1 MSALIDHDDEP
12 DLDVIV
18 VGGRVAGAAT
28 ALLLARRGWRVQVI
42 ERAERGADTLS
53 THALMK
59 GGVLQLHRWGLLD
72 AVCQA
77 GTPPIRRTTFHFGDE
92 SLVLPAKPVG
102 GVDALYAPRRT
113 VLDPILSDAAAAAGA
128 DVRFGTTVVGL
139 LRDGDG
145 RVRGVSTRE
154 ADGSTHDVSARL
166 VVGADGVRSLV
177 AHSVDAPVTHRV
189 EHAGSF
195 AYAYFGTERDA
206 FDGYQWCYRP
216 GASAGVI
223 PTNGGVLAWIGVP
236 CDRFDREVRGRFDGA
251 FWHLIEATAPEMHG
265 RLLAAPRTSR
275 YRATRG
281 RPSYV
286 RRSSGPGWALV
297 GDAAHF
303 TDPLS
308 AHGLTDALRDAE
320 LLARAVHDGL
330 EDPSSMVEALTRY
343 ERRRDAISLPLL
355 AATDAIASYAWS
367 MVEIREYLL
376 ALSDAM
382 RDEVAVLMRLE
393 ETDRSDPG
401 SWVAH
406 DRRAVVDAPST
417 RECARRDLNPHVL
430 ADTGT

>member
-1 MSALIDHDDEP
+1 MSSLIDHHDEP
-12 DLDVIV
+12 DHDVIV

-28 ALLLARRGWRVQVI
+28 ALLLARRGWRVLVL

-72 AVCQA
+72 AVREA

-113 VLDPILSDAAAAAGA
+113 VLDPVLSDAAVAAGA

-145 RVRGVSTRE
+145 RVHGVCTRE
-154 ADGSTHDVSARL
+154 ADGSTREVSARL

-177 AHSVDAPVTHRV
+177 ARSVDAPVTHRA

-195 AYAYFGTERDA
+195 AYAYFGTEPDA

-236 CDRFDREVRGRFDGA
+236 QDRFDREVRGRVDDA
-251 FWHLIEATAPEMHG
+251 FWRLIEATAPEVHDRLRG
-265 RLLAAPRTSR
+265 RAPHVARTTRPGAGPATSAAAP
-275 YRATRG
+275 
-281 RPSYV
+281 
-286 RRSSGPGWALV
+286 GPGWALV

-303 TDPLS
+303 KDPLS

-330 EDPSSMVEALTRY
+330 EDPSSMVEGLTRY
-343 ERRRDAISLPLL
+343 ERRRDALSLPLL
-355 AATDAIASYAWS
+355 AAADAIASYC
-367 MVEIREYLL
+367 VV
-376 ALSDAM
+376 DG
-382 RDEVAVLMRLE
+382 RDPRAPARPERRHAR
-393 ETDRSDPG
+393 RG
-401 SWVAH
+401 
-406 DRRAVVDAPST
+406 RRADAT
-417 RECARRDLNPHVL
+417 RRDRPVGPGLVGG
-430 ADTGT
+430 A

>member
-1 MSALIDHDDEP
+1 MSALTDLRDEP
-12 DLDVIV
+12 DHDVVI

-28 ALLLARRGWRVQVI
+28 ALLLARRGWRVLVL

-72 AVCQA
+72 AVRRA
-77 GTPPIRRTTFHFGDE
+77 GTPPIPRATFHFGDE

-113 VLDPILSDAAAAAGA
+113 VLDPVLSDAAVAAGA
-128 DVRFGTTVVGL
+128 DVRFGTTVAGL
-139 LRDGDG
+139 LRGGDG
-145 RVRGVSTRE
+145 RVHGVCTRE
-154 ADGSTHDVSARL
+154 ADGSTRDVSARL

-177 AHSVDAPVTHRV
+177 ARSVDAAVTHRA

-195 AYAYFGTERDA
+195 AYAYFGTEPDA

-236 CDRFDREVRGRFDGA
+236 QDRFDREVRGQVGAA
-251 FWHLIEATAPEMHG
+251 FWPLIAANAPEVHD
-265 RLLAAPRTSR
+265 RLAAAPRTSR
-275 YRATRG
+275 FHATRG
-281 RPSYV
+281 WPGYL

-303 TDPLS
+303 KDPIS

-330 EDPSSMVEALTRY
+330 EDPSSMAEGLTRY
-343 ERRRDAISLPLL
+343 ERRRDALSLPLV
-355 AATDAIASYAWS
+355 AAVDAVASYSWS
-367 MVEIREYLL
+367 MVEVREHLL
-376 ALSDAM
+376 ALSAAM
-382 RDEVAVLMRLE
+382 RDEVAVLTRLD

-401 SWVAH
+401 SWVER
-406 DRRAVVDAPST
+406 DREVVGAAP
-417 RECARRDLNPHVL
+417 A
-430 ADTGT
+430 